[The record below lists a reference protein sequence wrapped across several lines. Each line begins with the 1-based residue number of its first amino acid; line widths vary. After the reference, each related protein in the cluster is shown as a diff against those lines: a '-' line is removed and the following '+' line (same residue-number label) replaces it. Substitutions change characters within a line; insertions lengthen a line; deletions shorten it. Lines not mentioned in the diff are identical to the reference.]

1 MNSEKR
7 SEIINYILK
16 GNAMMKRHAVER
28 ERILKQIF
36 DLIEEAESNKSN
48 LVSQAM
54 DQVSFL
60 RNEINDLEIRFSDM
74 TSKEAFTYQRLK
86 NLNQLILELD
96 TQQLN
101 KDSIVRQIMQIDAN
115 LQSRDELIGIIQEYV
130 DMEKAQNHAI
140 VAEISDVQTIIEEY
154 QNKLYTYDKLAK
166 HDPRFKALE
175 IIGKHSGGISMT
187 QLNFMLET
195 SRYAGN
201 KVIQELLEMKLVE
214 QIDNSELLKLTDIF
228 EESFFTVEQT
238 RLTQQIQI

>member
-1 MNSEKR
+1 MNSDKR

-16 GNAMMKRHAVER
+16 GNSMMKRHAVER

-36 DLIEEAESNKSN
+36 NLIEESENAKTN

-60 RNEINDLEIRFSDM
+60 RNEINDLEIRVSDM

-96 TQQLN
+96 NQQTH
-101 KDSIVRQIMQIDAN
+101 KDSVVRQIMQTDAN
-115 LQSRDELIGIIQEYV
+115 LQSRDELIAIIQEYI
-130 DMEKAQNHAI
+130 DMEKAQNHGL
-140 VAEISDVQTIIEEY
+140 VAEISEVQTIIEEY
-154 QNKLYTYDKLAK
+154 QDKLYTYDKLAK

-175 IIGKHSGGISMT
+175 IIGKHSGGISIT

-195 SRYAGN
+195 SRYVGN
-201 KVIQELLEMKLVE
+201 KVIQELLDMNLVE
-214 QIDNSELLKLTDIF
+214 QIGTSELLKLTDIF
-228 EESFFTVEQT
+228 EESFFTIDQPQLAQE
-238 RLTQQIQI
+238 IQH

>member
-36 DLIEEAESNKSN
+36 NLIQESENMKNN
-48 LVSQAM
+48 LVNEAM

-60 RNEINDLEIRFSDM
+60 RNEINDLEIRVSDM
-74 TSKEAFTYQRLK
+74 SSKEAFTYQRLK

-96 TQQLN
+96 NQQHH
-101 KDSIVRQIMQIDAN
+101 KDSIVRQIMQTDAN
-115 LQSRDELIGIIQEYV
+115 LQSRDELIAIIKEYI
-130 DMEKAQNHAI
+130 DMEKAQNHGL
-140 VAEISDVQTIIEEY
+140 VAEISEVQTVIEEY
-154 QNKLYTYDKLAK
+154 QDKLYTYDKLAK

-175 IIGKHSGGISMT
+175 IIGKHSGGISIT

-201 KVIQELLEMKLVE
+201 KVIQELLEMNLIE
-214 QIDNSELLKLTDIF
+214 QSGSSELLKLTDIF
-228 EESFFTVEQT
+228 EESFFTVEQQP
-238 RLTQQIQI
+238 LVQQIQN

>member
-1 MNSEKR
+1 MNSDKR

-16 GNAMMKRHAVER
+16 GNSMMKRHAVER

-36 DLIEEAESNKSN
+36 NLIEESENIKTN

-96 TQQLN
+96 NQQTH
-101 KDSIVRQIMQIDAN
+101 KDSIVRQIMQADAN
-115 LQSRDELIGIIQEYV
+115 LGSRDELIAIIQEYI
-130 DMEKAQNHAI
+130 DMEKAQNHGL
-140 VAEISDVQTIIEEY
+140 VAEISEVQTIIEEY
-154 QNKLYTYDKLAK
+154 QDKLYTYDKLAK

-175 IIGKHSGGISMT
+175 IIGKHSGGISIT

-201 KVIQELLEMKLVE
+201 KVIQELLDMNLVE
-214 QIDNSELLKLTDIF
+214 QIGTSELLKLTDIF
-228 EESFFTVEQT
+228 EESFFTIDQPV
-238 RLTQQIQI
+238 LVQQIQH